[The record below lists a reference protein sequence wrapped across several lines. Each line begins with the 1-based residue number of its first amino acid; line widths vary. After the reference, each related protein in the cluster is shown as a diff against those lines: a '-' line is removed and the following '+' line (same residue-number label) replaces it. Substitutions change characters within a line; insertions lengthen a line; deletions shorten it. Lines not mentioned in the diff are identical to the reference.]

1 MYDVLEEYKAY
12 CEFDGIKIVFKNDG
26 RYYVTLIPYK
36 VTLGEFVEVFHDQS
50 KNIVMLIGY
59 THNIISLR
67 ETENLVTV
75 M

>member
-36 VTLGEFVEVFHDQS
+36 VTLGEFGEVFHD
-50 KNIVMLIGY
+50 
-59 THNIISLR
+59 
-67 ETENLVTV
+67 
-75 M
+75 